1 MNSRRPIKRKLLLT
15 TSSPL
20 DLLDEPVPVLPGCSV
35 LAAGHPRLDGG
46 VRTLLAA
53 RAPKARVR
61 GVTAR
66 LVLGAALLGWT
77 GFSSTL
83 RRWRW
88 RGRTGRCPERAV
100 DGKGVVYPGAR
111 RDRAPRRNLHG

>member
-20 DLLDEPVPVLPGCSV
+20 DLLDEPVPVLPGRSV

-53 RAPKARVR
+53 RAPKVRVR

-66 LVLGAALLGWT
+66 LVLGAALLGLDRL
-77 GFSSTL
+77 FVN
-83 RRWRW
+83 
-88 RGRTGRCPERAV
+88 PEALALARAHWEV
-100 DGKGVVYPGAR
+100 SGKGR
-111 RDRAPRRNLHG
+111 